1 MRLRT
6 VAIALGAALII
17 SQFSPAGADAL
28 NTNSSDLPVT
38 FLGQVLSN
46 ANPTSDPA
54 NLVQLAALEKVS
66 VVAVTCNETQG
77 SGWSAEF
84 EPTAKMVSAGIHS
97 YIITSYQNI
106 KNCISDRQVTLTD
119 SSLKAAKG
127 TIWAWDAGNDLAA
140 IATTSTIPELIW
152 TGTSPAFGSWVGLLQ
167 VLGNGQP
174 FLTTGILSSVNQS
187 ENTSTTI
194 SNIYPER
201 SGGPV
206 FDRLGQVIGTGSAIA
221 AGDTANVTIRNS
233 TILCIS
239 LVRCNKNI
247 DPMPEQLVTAAQ
259 IVVNDSAK
267 ILQQL
272 VISVNSAM
280 KKQPKKVATLKKFA
294 STLPKIPNL
303 KISKDP
309 IAAATSFAYSVNNRW
324 KVFSTNFK
332 I

>member
-1 MRLRT
+1 M
-6 VAIALGAALII
+6 VAALGAALII
-17 SQFSPAGADAL
+17 SQFSPASADVL
-28 NTNSSDLPVT
+28 NPRSTELPVT
-38 FLGQVLSN
+38 YLGQVLSN

-54 NLVQLAALEKVS
+54 NLVQLAALTKVS
-66 VVAVTCNETQG
+66 VVAVTCNEIQG

-84 EPTAKMVSAGIHS
+84 EPTAEMINAGIHS

-119 SSLKAAKG
+119 SSLKAANG
-127 TIWAWDAGNDLAA
+127 TIWAWDAGNDVAA
-140 IATTSTIPELIW
+140 IATTATIPELTW
-152 TGTSPAFGSWVGLLQ
+152 TGTSPTFGSWVGLLQ
-167 VLGNGQP
+167 LLGNGQP

-221 AGDTANVTIRNS
+221 AGDTAKVTIRNS

-239 LVRCNKNI
+239 LVHCNKSV
-247 DPMPEQLVTAAQ
+247 DPMPEKLVMAAQ

-272 VISVNSAM
+272 VISVNTAM

-294 STLPKIPNL
+294 FTLPKIPNL

-309 IAAATSFAYSVNNRW
+309 IASAASFAFAVNNRW
-324 KVFSTNFK
+324 KVFSTTFK
-332 I
+332 K